1 MMLHQVKLVAD
12 VCVLAA
18 GEVLLVKYSDTNKYD
33 HQRGWFLPD
42 DYLQAL
48 EHPQDAG
55 LRILQEQCGFGE
67 NHTLDPDMLQLADVE
82 SFKGGDGSWHL
93 IFHLRLQLPAKPE
106 LKLDEN
112 IAAAAWFALD
122 ALPDRKEVAH
132 HGWALATIREL
143 TSSAAISAEG

>member
-18 GEVLLVKYSDTNKYD
+18 GAVLLVKYSDTNKYD

-55 LRILQEQCGFGE
+55 LRILQEQCGWTG
-67 NHTLDPDMLQLADVE
+67 LSADRLQHGDIE

-93 IFHLRLQLPAKPE
+93 IFHLRLQLAEKPQ
-106 LKLDEN
+106 LKLDANVAE
-112 IAAAAWFALD
+112 AAWFALD
-122 ALPDRKEVAH
+122 ALPDKKEVAH

-143 TSSAAISAEG
+143 TGSAAAGAES